1 MISINLKKI
10 VKNIISIGSV
20 DFINILIPFLTMPLI
35 TSEIGVDDYA
45 IYLLYITLQSF
56 LITFV
61 DFGSNFHGTRRA
73 ALEEGHSNIYS
84 TVQSSRIV
92 IWGTISVLIPIVVYF
107 LFPEDVWIEIYTGT
121 IVFLIGHIFVG
132 SWFQIGVGSSHI
144 LVLSSIVSKLPFLA
158 YCLFFI
164 NESSSI
170 VSLVYLTSFPMFISG
185 FFVFLFNRKK
195 HNAYVNDFKGSFR
208 ELYSGLPVFIGL
220 MAPSLYNSLPIIIL
234 SKYSTSTSYV
244 LFLASHR
251 LCGLFPIILNVIS
264 KSLFPILSRNNIK
277 DSGIVFKMIF
287 FYTFICGCF
296 YLFLLFFGESI
307 LEVLLQ
313 GGINTHSNYLYII
326 GASLFPMAISL
337 SIGNGFLLSQGYN
350 RLYMNATILAS
361 IISSI
366 ITMIMINTYGVY
378 GACASIV
385 VSRFILSTCLFFQAK
400 SRWLNENC
408 NN

>member
-1 MISINLKKI
+1 MLSKNFKKI
-10 VKNIISIGSV
+10 IKNIISIGSV
-20 DFINILIPFLTMPLI
+20 DFINILIPFLTMPLV
-35 TSEIGVDDYA
+35 TSKIGVDDYA

-73 ALEEGHSNIYS
+73 ALQEANGNLYS
-84 TVQSSRIV
+84 TVQSSRLV
-92 IWGTISVLIPIVVYF
+92 IWATISLLIPIVIYF
-107 LFPEDVWIEIYTGT
+107 LFPEEVWVEIYIGT
-121 IVFLIGHIFVG
+121 IVYLIGHIFIG
-132 SWFQIGVGSSHI
+132 GWFQIGVGRSHI
-144 LVLSSIVSKLPFLA
+144 LVFASIVSKTPFLA
-158 YCLFFI
+158 YCLFFVDK
-164 NESSSI
+164 NSSV
-170 VSLVYLTSFPMFISG
+170 VSLVYLTSFPMFIAG
-185 FFVFLFNRKK
+185 FFIFLFNKK
-195 HNAYVNDFKGSFR
+195 ENNVHINDFKGCFN
-208 ELYSGLPVFIGL
+208 ELRSGLPVFIGL
-220 MAPSLYNSLPIIIL
+220 IAPSLYNSLPIIIL

-251 LCGLFPIILNVIS
+251 LCGLFPIVLNVIS
-264 KSLFPILSRNNIK
+264 KSLFPILSGNKIK
-277 DSGIVFKMIF
+277 GNGIVFKMIF

-296 YLFLLFFGESI
+296 YLFLLFVGEYV

-313 GGINTHSNYLYII
+313 GGIDTHTNYLYII
-326 GASLFPMAISL
+326 GVSLFPMAISL

-350 RLYMNATILAS
+350 NLYMNATILAS

-366 ITMIMINTYGVY
+366 ITIVIINSYGVY
-378 GACASIV
+378 GACVSIV